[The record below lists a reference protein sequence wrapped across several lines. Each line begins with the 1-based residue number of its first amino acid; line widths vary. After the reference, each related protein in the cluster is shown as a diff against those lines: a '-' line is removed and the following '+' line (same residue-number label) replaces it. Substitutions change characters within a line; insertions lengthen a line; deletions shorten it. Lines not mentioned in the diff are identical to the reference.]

1 VAGGGEARATALGL
15 LIVGIW
21 LSFLSHVG
29 QTTYS
34 LVYRLADAPQWLL
47 NAEVVPFIVLTSVVG
62 AVLHVVAPGSV
73 DGVVPRRNRLAL
85 GAGVGLAVLVVMA
98 LLITRPDIKPVIERT
113 RPYIGDWFRTGEMP
127 GGDPPA

>member
-1 VAGGGEARATALGL
+1 M
-15 LIVGIW
+15 
-21 LSFLSHVG
+21 
-29 QTTYS
+29 
-34 LVYRLADAPQWLL
+34 
-47 NAEVVPFIVLTSVVG
+47 PFIVLASVVG

-127 GGDPPA
+127 VGDPPA